1 MFSFDSLNMMQPNSI
16 GLHILRL
23 AAKAKGDPVAE
34 INALRAVK
42 SAYTAK
48 MRDRKIIFIHIPK
61 AAGNSISKAIF
72 GSEATVHAPLFRY
85 FREDPNL
92 FLECYI
98 FGIVRNPWDR
108 FVSAF
113 HYLKQGG
120 KNQFDKRVGEY
131 LLSGIDFQH
140 FISKIGNEKNFRSK
154 IMNQV
159 HFVSQSKFID
169 ASLCPKGI
177 DDLFRLEDMAT
188 AESGLSARLGRDIRF
203 ARVNASERD
212 DYRAY
217 FKSARDIEI
226 VGALYRDDVAALGYA
241 FE

>member
-1 MFSFDSLNMMQPNSI
+1 
-16 GLHILRL
+16 
-23 AAKAKGDPVAE
+23 
-34 INALRAVK
+34 
-42 SAYTAK
+42 
-48 MRDRKIIFIHIPK
+48 
-61 AAGNSISKAIF
+61 
-72 GSEATVHAPLFRY
+72 
-85 FREDPNL
+85 
-92 FLECYI
+92 
-98 FGIVRNPWDR
+98 
-108 FVSAF
+108 
-113 HYLKQGG
+113 
-120 KNQFDKRVGEY
+120 
-131 LLSGIDFQH
+131 
-140 FISKIGNEKNFRSK
+140 
-154 IMNQV
+154 MNQV